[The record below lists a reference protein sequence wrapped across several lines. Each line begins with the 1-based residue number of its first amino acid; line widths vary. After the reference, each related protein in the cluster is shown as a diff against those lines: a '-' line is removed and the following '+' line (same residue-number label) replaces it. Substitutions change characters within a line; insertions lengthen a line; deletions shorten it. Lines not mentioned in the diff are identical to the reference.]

1 MRSLWSDVALMCYR
15 VLNSLRSLD
24 LLARRERARSTQ
36 RVFAESKAEMP
47 RKRLL
52 RIAAWTSMSFIAYA
66 TLSPLR
72 DRPTL
77 LVSSNVEHVA
87 AFIVVG
93 ALFCLAY
100 PRRIPVVLILVLGSA
115 VSLEVLQLL
124 TPDRHARFLDGVQ
137 KIAGGALGVFAGRA
151 ILYLERARSWTEL

>member
-1 MRSLWSDVALMCYR
+1 MCYR
-15 VLNSLRSLD
+15 VLNALRSLE
-24 LLARRERARSTQ
+24 LPGPAGAGVEHQ
-36 RVFAESKAEMP
+36 KVFAESKAEMP

-52 RIAAWTSMSFIAYA
+52 RIAAWASMSFIAYA

-87 AFIVVG
+87 AFVVVG

-100 PRRIPVVLILVLGSA
+100 PRRIPTVLIFVLGSA

-124 TPDRHARFLDGVQ
+124 TPDRHARVLDGVQ
-137 KIAGGALGVFAGRA
+137 KIAGGVLGVFAGRA
-151 ILYLERARSWTEL
+151 ILYLERARSWPEV